1 MKSYSGRCHCGAIGF
16 TYSTDIAPSDWSVR
30 ACQCTFCRAH
40 GALSTSDPAGHIR
53 FDAARPE
60 QLRRYRF
67 GLRTADFLLC
77 AECGVYIGALTEVDG
92 RAYGILN
99 VGALSPIPAGVAEPR
114 AMTYEG
120 EDAGERSARRAQRWS
135 PAQDAMF

>member
-16 TYSTDIAPSDWSVR
+16 TYSTD
-30 ACQCTFCRAH
+30 
-40 GALSTSDPAGHIR
+40 
-53 FDAARPE
+53 
-60 QLRRYRF
+60 
-67 GLRTADFLLC
+67 
-77 AECGVYIGALTEVDG
+77 
-92 RAYGILN
+92 